1 MEDLLKEA
9 QELQHKIVEW
19 RRILHRYPETGL
31 VLPKTADFVTKQL
44 TAAGIAY
51 KTYKNHSG
59 ITAVIGK
66 GEGKTIAIRAD
77 MDGLPIKEETGLT
90 YASANEN
97 MHACGHDAHTA
108 MLIATAAMLKN
119 HG

>member
-51 KTYKNHSG
+51 KT
-59 ITAVIGK
+59 
-66 GEGKTIAIRAD
+66 
-77 MDGLPIKEETGLT
+77 
-90 YASANEN
+90 
-97 MHACGHDAHTA
+97 
-108 MLIATAAMLKN
+108 
-119 HG
+119 

>member
-59 ITAVIGK
+59 INNCDQGRYGRTSHK
-66 GEGKTIAIRAD
+66 GRDWSYICFCK
-77 MDGLPIKEETGLT
+77 
-90 YASANEN
+90 
-97 MHACGHDAHTA
+97 
-108 MLIATAAMLKN
+108 
-119 HG
+119 

>member
-66 GEGKTIAIRAD
+66 GENNCDQGRYGRTSHKGRDWSYICFC
-77 MDGLPIKEETGLT
+77 K
-90 YASANEN
+90 
-97 MHACGHDAHTA
+97 
-108 MLIATAAMLKN
+108 
-119 HG
+119 

>member
-77 MDGLPIKEETGLT
+77 MDGLPIKEETVL
-90 YASANEN
+90 
-97 MHACGHDAHTA
+97 H
-108 MLIATAAMLKN
+108 MLLQMRICTPAAMTLIRRCSLRQQ
-119 HG
+119 